1 MPRII
6 HTGQALVDA
15 VARVPALPERGQNVM
30 ASSWDVAAAGSVN
43 ILVAAARSGADC
55 VQAGVIGTGPNGDR
69 VRAALAAE
77 GATWSAE
84 PVADADTG
92 LCLVLVEPDAERTF
106 VTTLGAER
114 QLSVAALE
122 SSAPEPGDLVCVTG
136 YTLAVDSTRLPL
148 EEWLAGLAP
157 GVGVVLDPGAV
168 FAGLPGATQAA
179 MLARTTVWTS
189 NLGEAEALVP
199 DRGMTATAEAISARL
214 AAGGVA
220 IVRDG
225 PAGCAVHA
233 DGVTTLVAG
242 FPQEP
247 VDTNGA
253 GDAHTGVLLAEVAR
267 GTAWVEA
274 CRRANV
280 GGAIKVTRPGPATAP
295 TASEID
301 AFLDGAPGTPPAMGT
316 GPGGG

>member
-15 VARVPALPERGQNVM
+15 VARVPALPDRGQNVM
-30 ASSWDVAAAGSVN
+30 ATSWDVAAAGSVN
-43 ILVAAARSGADC
+43 ILVAAARSGAAC
-55 VQAGVIGTGPNGDR
+55 VQAGVIGTGRNGDLIR
-69 VRAALAAE
+69 GALAAE

-84 PVADADTG
+84 PIPDADTG

-114 QLSVAALE
+114 RLSVAALA
-122 SSAPEPGDLVCVTG
+122 SSDPVPGDLVCVTG
-136 YTLAVDSTRLPL
+136 YTLAVDSTRAPL
-148 EEWLAGLAP
+148 EEWLAGLAT
-157 GVGVVLDPGAV
+157 GVEVVLDPGAV
-168 FAGLPGATQAA
+168 FAGLPDATRGA
-179 MLARTTVWTS
+179 MLARTTIWTS
-189 NLGEAEALVP
+189 NLAEAEAFTP
-199 DRGMTATAEAISARL
+199 ARGMEAA
-214 AAGGVA
+214 AAGVSGLLAPGAVA
-220 IVRDG
+220 IIRDG

-233 DGVTTLVAG
+233 DGVTTVVPG

-253 GDAHTGVLLAEVAR
+253 GDAHTGVLLAEIAR
-267 GTAWVEA
+267 GTGWVEA

-280 GGAIKVTRPGPATAP
+280 AGAIKVTRSGPATAP

-301 AFLDGAPGTPPAMGT
+301 AFLAH
-316 GPGGG
+316 